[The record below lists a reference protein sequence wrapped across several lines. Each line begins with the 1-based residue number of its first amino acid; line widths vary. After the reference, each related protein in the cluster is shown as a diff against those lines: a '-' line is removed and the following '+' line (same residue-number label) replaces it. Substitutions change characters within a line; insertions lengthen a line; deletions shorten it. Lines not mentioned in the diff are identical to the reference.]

1 MVSILLASASERRR
15 DILSEIVNET
25 VQLESRALA
34 SNEINPSSGIEVS
47 ERVELICSAKAEA
60 AAQEIAISGELPD
73 LVIVSD
79 TLVEDPTDP
88 LIALGQPIDEL
99 VAASMLLEL
108 SGRRHRVWSC
118 TAILYSPAFEKCGSE
133 ILHAGWTADIWSES
147 AVVEFDELTQ
157 DELADLVS
165 SGSWKGKAGAY
176 DLAGLAGE
184 HASLIDGAEVTV
196 LGFASS
202 AMEIISSLIG

>member
-99 VAASMLLEL
+99 MAASMLLEL

-118 TAILYSPAFEKCGSE
+118 TAILYSPAFEKCGAE

-165 SGSWKGKAGAY
+165 SGSWKGKA
-176 DLAGLAGE
+176 
-184 HASLIDGAEVTV
+184 
-196 LGFASS
+196 
-202 AMEIISSLIG
+202 

>member
-15 DILSEIVNET
+15 EILSEIVNEST
-25 VQLESRALA
+25 KLESRALA
-34 SNEINPSSGIEVS
+34 SDEINPSSGIEVS
-47 ERVELICSAKAEA
+47 QRVELICSAKAQA
-60 AAQEIAISGELPD
+60 AAQEVTISGEQPD
-73 LVIVSD
+73 LVVVSD

-99 VAASMLLEL
+99 MAASMLLGL

-118 TAILYSPAFEKCGSE
+118 TAILYSPAFNRDGTE
-133 ILHAGWTADIWSES
+133 ILHGGWTADIWSES

-157 DELADLVS
+157 VVLAKLVS

-184 HASLIDGAEVTV
+184 NASLIEGEEVTV
-196 LGFASS
+196 LGFAHG
-202 AMEIISSLIG
+202 AIEIISSLII